1 MTKEKRI
8 DKQYLL
14 DMVDAIDNVA
24 NFLGKV
30 SKEDFDNN
38 YMLQSAVFRQF
49 EIIGEAASR
58 LSSALKVKH
67 KEINWQEVIGMRH
80 KMIHDYFEVSVDIVW
95 NTAKSDLPILRKQIK
110 NILKE
115 F

>member
-1 MTKEKRI
+1 MTKEKRT

-14 DMVDAIDNVA
+14 DIGDAIDSVA
-24 NFLGKV
+24 NFLGETI
-30 SKEDFDNN
+30 KEDFDNN

-58 LSSALKVKH
+58 LSSGIKTKH
-67 KEINWQEVIGMRH
+67 KEIIWQEVIGMRH

-95 NTAKSDLPILRKQIK
+95 NTAKSDLPILKKQVE

>member
-1 MTKEKRI
+1 MIKEKRT

-14 DMVDAIDNVA
+14 DMCDAIKSA
-24 NFLGKV
+24 NEFLGKA
-30 SKEDFDNN
+30 SQKDFEGD

-49 EIIGEAASR
+49 EIIREAASR
-58 LSSALKVKH
+58 LSADLTRQHDK
-67 KEINWQEVIGMRH
+67 INWQEVIGMRH

-95 NTAKSDLPILRKQIK
+95 NTAKNDLPVLKEQIED
-110 NILKE
+110 ILKN